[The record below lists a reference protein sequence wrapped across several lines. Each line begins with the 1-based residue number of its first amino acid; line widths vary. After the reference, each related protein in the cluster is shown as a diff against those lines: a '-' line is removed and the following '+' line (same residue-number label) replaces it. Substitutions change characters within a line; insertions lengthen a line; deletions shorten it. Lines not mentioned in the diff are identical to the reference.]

1 MKAKM
6 ILKKGMVFLF
16 AMVMVLTGIFSL
28 GVMAASGLEGAY
40 ISPKSKMGLQYA
52 NNFSRDVSKSQV
64 SVPNFMADSDTNS
77 EEPNKS
83 FNAQQVAAGNSD
95 AGQKWRGFAAYAKNH
110 DPSDF
115 WVKYKNVT
123 TANGKS
129 VDLKIEVTDW
139 KTQNDESKPLPS
151 NGDMF
156 GHDNNSAHLGYAI
169 GFSYK
174 KTGVVMFSGFK
185 WVKFKYTF
193 LYNGTNTK
201 APFTGFATFQDIDQN
216 QYVTITDGTECI
228 SKASYI
234 GGSDGNTWCEPDG
247 WTYKAIKDQN
257 ASSDMGKDTFNKTC
271 ISLYV
276 KDMTDMSIK
285 YGWTGHTAIAYFDLA
300 PWAMNSFEDNAN
312 PDVPKKLIQS
322 GSSWI
327 SNEKTS
333 AVAYKLG
340 DTYSYRYEDTTPT
353 YATDILSNLWNGQ
366 NKTAISSYVWED
378 TLDSG
383 LSYVAGSLQVNVGGE
398 DFTSE
403 FSDSSSGQN
412 IKFSATS
419 KALANTSF
427 YGKKVTVTFKV
438 KIKDASYN
446 WLGHERTAD
455 NKYRL
460 IPNTAK
466 RSMTY
471 LKKLA
476 YDDKKEV
483 YTVTDGDYTSIPQN
497 TSTVWSKVP
506 IGDPNNPDPDP
517 KKTVSDEDEKNV
529 LNNTLT
535 NADETF
541 TYTVSKEI
549 EKNMPSTAKYS
560 KVVIKDNVDSCLTI
574 DSVKFYAGDKDVT
587 SSFAPTSA
595 NKGNYLEYAASS
607 DLLNNKDF
615 YGNNAGT
622 TVKMVI
628 KTHIDAK
635 KVSIETLRAHGHLVE
650 NDKKTETDIKIKN
663 ETTVTTTKADNQGT
677 WDVDKKVTPPP
688 TTTDSPVPSIKDPV
702 KKVSDSDDLNWDA
715 TVKQDGEKTPGSH
728 NRVTDV
734 TNQWL
739 YTLTQEIPAHTVE
752 LFHYKSFTIT
762 DAVDSCLSY
771 DVKDIAIKAGDKDY
785 TDKFDIKKGE
795 DNSITLTAKADVLTS
810 DEFYGGNA
818 GNKIVVSFPVKISAD
833 AETLKDENLGHL
845 EIDGKKL
852 AHLQKVSDLQK
863 LSGFTD
869 LVKSKDNEY
878 VYAFLNQAKTHIDS
892 QIKYEGQ
899 TGVKDRI
906 TDKVQTAVET
916 ADPTIKKESSKYEWQ
931 VGDKV
936 DYTINV
942 GDANSNSIADNVVVT
957 DESLPKAMLPDKDS
971 ITISSTFDKEK
982 SGAPEDRDISK
993 DAKIEYTEKGFVI
1006 TIPKLYRGEVAT
1018 IKLTC
1023 TAKEKSTYDSIT
1035 DQWADCLEKANADKK
1050 LTCVNGEVIENRAFV
1065 TATLMLKDKDTP
1077 PDDLE
1082 RVWVNTPHLNIK
1094 KSVEK
1099 KEYKVGE
1106 TVKYT
1111 LVVTNVHEGT
1121 LARDIV
1127 ITDQLQTPGET
1138 IVEGTIRLKD
1148 ETGAVYD
1155 LGKKAGKDAEK
1166 PYLETQDDTSF
1177 KITTGMNL
1185 RYDGESPFKKL
1196 AEIDDKVHWKN
1207 KEGLTQE
1214 EWDAP
1219 ITHK

>member
-419 KALANTSF
+419 KALAVR
-427 YGKKVTVTFKV
+427 K
-438 KIKDASYN
+438 
-446 WLGHERTAD
+446 
-455 NKYRL
+455 
-460 IPNTAK
+460 
-466 RSMTY
+466 SM
-471 LKKLA
+471 
-476 YDDKKEV
+476 E
-483 YTVTDGDYTSIPQN
+483 
-497 TSTVWSKVP
+497 
-506 IGDPNNPDPDP
+506 
-517 KKTVSDEDEKNV
+517 
-529 LNNTLT
+529 
-535 NADETF
+535 
-541 TYTVSKEI
+541 
-549 EKNMPSTAKYS
+549 
-560 KVVIKDNVDSCLTI
+560 
-574 DSVKFYAGDKDVT
+574 
-587 SSFAPTSA
+587 
-595 NKGNYLEYAASS
+595 
-607 DLLNNKDF
+607 
-615 YGNNAGT
+615 
-622 TVKMVI
+622 
-628 KTHIDAK
+628 
-635 KVSIETLRAHGHLVE
+635 
-650 NDKKTETDIKIKN
+650 
-663 ETTVTTTKADNQGT
+663 
-677 WDVDKKVTPPP
+677 
-688 TTTDSPVPSIKDPV
+688 
-702 KKVSDSDDLNWDA
+702 
-715 TVKQDGEKTPGSH
+715 
-728 NRVTDV
+728 
-734 TNQWL
+734 
-739 YTLTQEIPAHTVE
+739 
-752 LFHYKSFTIT
+752 
-762 DAVDSCLSY
+762 
-771 DVKDIAIKAGDKDY
+771 
-785 TDKFDIKKGE
+785 
-795 DNSITLTAKADVLTS
+795 
-810 DEFYGGNA
+810 
-818 GNKIVVSFPVKISAD
+818 
-833 AETLKDENLGHL
+833 
-845 EIDGKKL
+845 
-852 AHLQKVSDLQK
+852 
-863 LSGFTD
+863 
-869 LVKSKDNEY
+869 
-878 VYAFLNQAKTHIDS
+878 
-892 QIKYEGQ
+892 
-899 TGVKDRI
+899 
-906 TDKVQTAVET
+906 
-916 ADPTIKKESSKYEWQ
+916 
-931 VGDKV
+931 
-936 DYTINV
+936 
-942 GDANSNSIADNVVVT
+942 
-957 DESLPKAMLPDKDS
+957 
-971 ITISSTFDKEK
+971 
-982 SGAPEDRDISK
+982 
-993 DAKIEYTEKGFVI
+993 
-1006 TIPKLYRGEVAT
+1006 
-1018 IKLTC
+1018 
-1023 TAKEKSTYDSIT
+1023 
-1035 DQWADCLEKANADKK
+1035 
-1050 LTCVNGEVIENRAFV
+1050 
-1065 TATLMLKDKDTP
+1065 
-1077 PDDLE
+1077 
-1082 RVWVNTPHLNIK
+1082 
-1094 KSVEK
+1094 
-1099 KEYKVGE
+1099 
-1106 TVKYT
+1106 
-1111 LVVTNVHEGT
+1111 
-1121 LARDIV
+1121 
-1127 ITDQLQTPGET
+1127 
-1138 IVEGTIRLKD
+1138 
-1148 ETGAVYD
+1148 
-1155 LGKKAGKDAEK
+1155 
-1166 PYLETQDDTSF
+1166 
-1177 KITTGMNL
+1177 
-1185 RYDGESPFKKL
+1185 
-1196 AEIDDKVHWKN
+1196 
-1207 KEGLTQE
+1207 
-1214 EWDAP
+1214 
-1219 ITHK
+1219 

>member
-1 MKAKM
+1 MKTKM

-16 AMVMVLTGIFSL
+16 ALMMALTGIFSL
-28 GVMAASGLEGAY
+28 GVMAASSLEGAY
-40 ISPKSKMGLQYA
+40 ISPSKDMGLEFA
-52 NNFSRDVSKSQV
+52 NNFDRSVSKSQV
-64 SVPNFMADSDTNS
+64 QVPGFMADSDTNS

-83 FNAQQVAAGNSD
+83 FNAQQVAAGNAD
-95 AGQKWRGFAAYAKNH
+95 AGAKWRGFAAYAKNH
-110 DPSDF
+110 DPEDF
-115 WVKYKNVT
+115 WVRYKDVT
-123 TANGKS
+123 TVGGKS

-139 KTQNDESKPLPS
+139 KTQNNESKPLPS
-151 NGDMF
+151 NTDMF

-216 QYVTITDGTECI
+216 QYVTITDGTEHI
-228 SKASYI
+228 VNASYV

-247 WTYKAIKDQN
+247 WTYKSVKDQN
-257 ASSDMGKDTFNKTC
+257 ASSDMGKETFNKTC

-276 KDMTDMSIK
+276 KNMTDMSIK
-285 YGWTGHTAIAYFDLA
+285 YGWSGHTAIAYFDLA
-300 PWAMNSFEDNAN
+300 PWAMNSFEENKN
-312 PDVPKKLIQS
+312 PDVPKKLIQN

-333 AVAYKLG
+333 AIAYKLG
-340 DTYSYRYEDTTPT
+340 DTYAYRYEDNIPD
-353 YATDILSNLWNGQ
+353 YASDTLTKLKNQGR
-366 NKTAISSYVWED
+366 KAVSSYVWED
-378 TLDSG
+378 TLDGG
-383 LSYVAGSLQVNVGGE
+383 LSYVPNSLQVNVGGQ
-398 DFTSE
+398 DFTDL
-403 FSDSSSGQN
+403 FTDSSNGQN
-412 IKFSATS
+412 IKFSASS
-419 KALANTSF
+419 KALGETAF
-427 YGKKVTVTFKV
+427 YGQKITITFKV
-438 KIKDASYN
+438 KIKDASYS
-446 WLGHERTAD
+446 WLGHERTSD

-460 IPNTAK
+460 IPNAAK
-466 RSMTY
+466 RSIKY
-471 LKKLA
+471 LKKLT
-476 YDDKKEV
+476 YDSENKMYD
-483 YTVTDGDYTSIPQN
+483 VTDGDYGSASQD

-517 KKTVSDEDEKNV
+517 KKTVSDDNEKNV
-529 LNNTLT
+529 LSNTLT

-560 KVVIKDNVDSCLTI
+560 KFVIKDDVDSCLTI

-635 KVSIETLRAHGHLVE
+635 KVSIETLREHGHLVE
-650 NDKKTETDIKIKN
+650 NDKKTETNIKIKN
-663 ETTVTTTKADNQGT
+663 ETTVTTTKADDKGT

-688 TTTDSPVPSIKDPV
+688 TTTDSPIPSIKEPV
-702 KKVSDSDDLNWDA
+702 KKVSDTDDLNWDA
-715 TVKQDGEKTPGSH
+715 TVKQDGEKEPGRH

-734 TNQWL
+734 TNQWM

-752 LFHYKSFTIT
+752 LFHYNSFSFT

-771 DVKDIAIKAGDKDY
+771 DVKDIVIKAGDKDY
-785 TDKFDIKKGE
+785 TDKFDVTKGE

-899 TGVKDRI
+899 TGVKDRS

-916 ADPTIKKESSKYEWQ
+916 ADPTTKKESSKYEWQ

-957 DESLPKAMLPDKDS
+957 DESLPKAMLPDQDS
-971 ITISSTFDKEK
+971 ITISSTFDTQ
-982 SGAPEDRDISK
+982 PEELYHQVLIHSPLMSK
-993 DAKIEYTEKGFVI
+993 
-1006 TIPKLYRGEVAT
+1006 
-1018 IKLTC
+1018 
-1023 TAKEKSTYDSIT
+1023 
-1035 DQWADCLEKANADKK
+1035 QQ
-1050 LTCVNGEVIENRAFV
+1050 
-1065 TATLMLKDKDTP
+1065 M
-1077 PDDLE
+1077 
-1082 RVWVNTPHLNIK
+1082 
-1094 KSVEK
+1094 
-1099 KEYKVGE
+1099 
-1106 TVKYT
+1106 
-1111 LVVTNVHEGT
+1111 
-1121 LARDIV
+1121 
-1127 ITDQLQTPGET
+1127 
-1138 IVEGTIRLKD
+1138 
-1148 ETGAVYD
+1148 
-1155 LGKKAGKDAEK
+1155 
-1166 PYLETQDDTSF
+1166 
-1177 KITTGMNL
+1177 
-1185 RYDGESPFKKL
+1185 
-1196 AEIDDKVHWKN
+1196 
-1207 KEGLTQE
+1207 
-1214 EWDAP
+1214 
-1219 ITHK
+1219 

>member
-1 MKAKM
+1 MKTKM
-6 ILKKGMVFLF
+6 ILKKGIVFLF
-16 AMVMVLTGIFSL
+16 AIMMALTGIFSL

-40 ISPKSKMGLQYA
+40 ISPKSKMGLEFA
-52 NNFSRDVSKSQV
+52 NNFDRSVSKSQV

-95 AGQKWRGFAAYAKNH
+95 AGAKWRGFAAYAKNH
-110 DPSDF
+110 DPEDF
-115 WVKYKNVT
+115 WVRYKDVT
-123 TANGKS
+123 TVGGKS

-151 NGDMF
+151 SADMF

-216 QYVTITDGTECI
+216 QYVTITDGMDNIVNT
-228 SKASYI
+228 SYI

-257 ASSDMGKDTFNKTC
+257 ASSDQDSFDKTC

-300 PWAMNSFEDNAN
+300 PWAMNSFEENKN
-312 PDVPKKLIQS
+312 PDVPKKLIQN
-322 GSSWI
+322 GGSWI

-333 AVAYKLG
+333 AVNYELG
-340 DTYSYRYEDTTPT
+340 DTYSYRYEDSIPD
-353 YATDILSNLWNGQ
+353 YASDTLEKLRNQSQ
-366 NKTAISSYVWED
+366 TAVSSYVWED
-378 TLDSG
+378 AIDDG
-383 LSYVAGSLQVNVGGE
+383 LSYVSNSLQVNVGGQ
-398 DFTSE
+398 DFTSK
-403 FSDSSSGQN
+403 FTDSSSGQYL
-412 IKFSATS
+412 KFSAKTD
-419 KALANTSF
+419 ALSNTAF
-427 YGKKVTVTFKV
+427 YGKKVTITFKV
-438 KIKDASYN
+438 KIKDASYS
-446 WLGHERTAD
+446 WLGHERTSD

-460 IPNTAK
+460 IPNAAK
-466 RSMTY
+466 RSMKY
-471 LKKLA
+471 LKKLT
-476 YDDKKEV
+476 YDSKNKMYD
-483 YTVTDGDYTSIPQN
+483 VTDGDYGSASQDTSA
-497 TSTVWSKVP
+497 VWSKVP

-517 KKTVSDEDEKNV
+517 KKTVSDDDEKNV
-529 LNNTLT
+529 LSNTLT

-560 KVVIKDNVDSCLTI
+560 KFVIKDAVDSCLTI
-574 DSVKFYAGDKDVT
+574 DSV
-587 SSFAPTSA
+587 

-635 KVSIETLRAHGHLVE
+635 KVSIETLRAHGHIVE

-785 TDKFDIKKGE
+785 TDKFDVTKGE

-899 TGVKDRI
+899 TGVKDRT

-936 DYTINV
+936 DYTVSQIML
-942 GDANSNSIADNVVVT
+942 
-957 DESLPKAMLPDKDS
+957 SLPMKAFRRQCS
-971 ITISSTFDKEK
+971 RI
-982 SGAPEDRDISK
+982 
-993 DAKIEYTEKGFVI
+993 KILS
-1006 TIPKLYRGEVAT
+1006 PSAALL
-1018 IKLTC
+1018 IKKNPGHQRIGT
-1023 TAKEKSTYDSIT
+1023 S
-1035 DQWADCLEKANADKK
+1035 
-1050 LTCVNGEVIENRAFV
+1050 VR
-1065 TATLMLKDKDTP
+1065 M
-1077 PDDLE
+1077 
-1082 RVWVNTPHLNIK
+1082 RRLNIQK
-1094 KSVEK
+1094 KDLLSQSRNCTVEK
-1099 KEYKVGE
+1099 
-1106 TVKYT
+1106 
-1111 LVVTNVHEGT
+1111 
-1121 LARDIV
+1121 
-1127 ITDQLQTPGET
+1127 LQ
-1138 IVEGTIRLKD
+1138 
-1148 ETGAVYD
+1148 
-1155 LGKKAGKDAEK
+1155 
-1166 PYLETQDDTSF
+1166 QS
-1177 KITTGMNL
+1177 N
-1185 RYDGESPFKKL
+1185 
-1196 AEIDDKVHWKN
+1196 
-1207 KEGLTQE
+1207 
-1214 EWDAP
+1214 
-1219 ITHK
+1219 